1 MSSFGSSASPG
12 DPAKIQA
19 QASEDQAR
27 LSFMQSGLF
36 QASAQEY
43 QNALGQRLREFDVG
57 AQRAV
62 GSTALQLARSGNM
75 TRSHRDVVYDEAMGM
90 KTFTAGEGYGE
101 QAVKLEARIEEL
113 TEKYEEL
120 KGLASGGAV
129 REAEKAV
136 REMEAAMPQ
145 RGDFTSTDHDKYQD
159 ALSDW
164 QGCIEEEREEESAR
178 ADRAASQY
186 GATRD
191 AQGNVIGFG
200 DGNTWGADRAASE
213 AGATRD
219 ASGNVIGL

>member
-90 KTFTAGEGYGE
+90 ETFTAGEGYRE

-113 TEKYEEL
+113 TKKYEDL

-145 RGDFTSTDHDKYQD
+145 RGDFTSTDHDKYQE

-164 QGCIEEEREEESAR
+164 QGCIEREREESAR
-178 ADRAASQY
+178 EERQRRAEEDFQERGGSWWEDRA
-186 GATRD
+186 
-191 AQGNVIGFG
+191 
-200 DGNTWGADRAASE
+200 ADRAASE

>member
-12 DPAKIQA
+12 DPARIQA

-27 LSFMQSGLF
+27 LAFMQSGLF

-43 QNALGQRLREFDVG
+43 QNALGQRLREFDVS

-90 KTFTAGEGYGE
+90 KTFTAGEGYRE
-101 QAVKLEARIEEL
+101 QEVKLEARLEEL
-113 TEKYEEL
+113 TEDYERL

-136 REMEAAMPQ
+136 REMEAAMP
-145 RGDFTSTDHDKYQD
+145 RREDFTSINRSRYERDL
-159 ALSDW
+159 AEW
-164 QGCIEEEREEESAR
+164 EGCKEEERR
-178 ADRAASQY
+178 QQLAD
-186 GATRD
+186 
-191 AQGNVIGFG
+191 
-200 DGNTWGADRAASE
+200 AASE
-213 AGATRD
+213 AEQSVGRTRERDEDPRFADTGGGVGAPT
-219 ASGNVIGL
+219 STEGGTFYTGL